1 MEKLDLTQPIK
12 LTLTDAIHYNTGAIV
27 SRTLLKNE
35 NNNLTLFAFDE
46 GQDLS
51 EHISPFNAFVQALEG
66 EVELRIG
73 GRPVA
78 VKAGELA
85 LMPANVPHALKAVTQ
100 FKMLLIM
107 MK

>member
-1 MEKLDLTQPIK
+1 MEKLDLTQSVK
-12 LTLTDAIHYNTGAIV
+12 LVLTEAIQYNTDAIV

-73 GRPVA
+73 GKPVA
-78 VKAGELA
+78 VKQGEMV
-85 LMPANVPHALKAVTQ
+85 LMPANVPHAVKAVTR